1 MAFVIFA
8 GQLRLPGEYFEIR
21 PTERSNPAEASLRSL
36 RLAGI
41 ENATVG
47 LSAGG
52 DMAMVRLA
60 VPGFDTAADA
70 QVAWQAGVTALAA
83 GFPGAERYVVQLLH
97 QEAAILEVEWPAEAV
112 RTAIDGDDAG
122 RLAGDA
128 DFRFLPAEADGEG
141 TPGTRM
147 PVPSMSIDAE
157 APGHYLDEK
166 NRAFGLATREPL
178 ALGAELA
185 QSASAMRA
193 AAPGIPALP
202 AGSDAGQTWASIAA
216 AALHRVGEPTPAPR
230 VEATSVLSELEA
242 LPAGLQPAE
251 VARVRAIALA
261 AIAIDGGSLGSVL
274 AASHALAERVGASR
288 PITRG
293 DLAAVREAFEAATA
307 DAAGADRPAR
317 PVGDFERAEELDLA
331 PSAAVGDGDSVVERA
346 LDAHAEAGLPLI
358 AEGRRET
365 LAPERWLAHRRG
377 DGKVFWLAG
386 EGGTRAITDASLRGW
401 GWTRERVAVVD
412 AARPGRVL
420 AHVEV
425 R

>member
-1 MAFVIFA
+1 MFVIFA
-8 GQLRLPGEYFEIR
+8 GQLRMPGEHFEIR
-21 PTERSNPAEASLRSL
+21 PTERSNPAEATLRTL
-36 RLAGI
+36 RLAGV
-41 ENATVG
+41 EQATVA
-47 LSAGG
+47 LAAGG

-70 QVAWQAGVTALAA
+70 QIAWQAAVTALAA
-83 GFPGAERYVVQLLH
+83 SFPESERYVVQLAH
-97 QEAAILEVEWPAEAV
+97 QEAPILEIEWPAEAV
-112 RTAIDGDDAG
+112 RAAIDADDAVG
-122 RLAGDA
+122 LAEDA
-128 DFRFLPAEADGEG
+128 RFWFLPAEAGGEG

-147 PVPSMSIDAE
+147 PIPSMSIDAE

-166 NRAFGLATREPL
+166 NRAFGLA
-178 ALGAELA
+178 ADAADGAAELA

-202 AGSDAGQTWASIAA
+202 AGSDAGRYWASIAT
-216 AALHRVGEPTPAPR
+216 AALHRVGEPTTAAR
-230 VEATSVLSELEA
+230 VEAESVLSELEGA
-242 LPAGLQPAE
+242 PAGLQPAE

-261 AIAIDGGSLGSVL
+261 AIAIDDGSLGSVL

-307 DAAGADRPAR
+307 DAVGADRPAR
-317 PVGDFERAEELDLA
+317 AVAGFERAEELDLA
-331 PSAAVGDGDSVVERA
+331 PSAVQCGSDSVVELA
-346 LDAHAEAGLPLI
+346 LAEHAQVGLPII
-358 AEGRRET
+358 AQGRRET
-365 LAPERWLAHRRG
+365 LAPERWLAYRRA
-377 DGKVFWLAG
+377 DGVLFWLAG
-386 EGGTRAITDASLRGW
+386 DGGTRAITDASLRGW
-401 GWTRERVAVVD
+401 GWSRTRVAVVD